1 MFICDLLGCSFVH
14 FYAKLITGK
23 VLLIKL
29 MAAISGRTAFWF
41 ATFIQWAT
49 MFVMYFVK
57 FKMFTILGLFMVPM
71 LIL

>member
-1 MFICDLLGCSFVH
+1 
-14 FYAKLITGK
+14 
-23 VLLIKL
+23 
-29 MAAISGRTAFWF
+29 MAAVLSGRTAFWF

-71 LIL
+71 LVLQALAICLILIQIGKF